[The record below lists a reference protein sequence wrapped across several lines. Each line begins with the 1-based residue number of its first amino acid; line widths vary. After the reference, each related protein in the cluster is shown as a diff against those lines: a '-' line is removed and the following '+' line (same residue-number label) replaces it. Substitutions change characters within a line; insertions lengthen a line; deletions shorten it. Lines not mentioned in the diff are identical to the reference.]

1 MTMATIFS
9 ANRSNVLVDGE
20 AIDGLQSLA
29 FRVLTEREDIRAIGS
44 DERVGVSFGLRSVQ
58 GEIVVRSAYY
68 KLDDHLKAQSK
79 FQIVANLKKDEAADA
94 PKRTLS
100 FDECFVENKD
110 FSIGAGGTVVT
121 TYVFSATRVREE

>member
-20 AIDGLQSLA
+20 AVEGLQSLA

-44 DERVGVSFGLRSVQ
+44 AERVGVSFGLRSVQ
-58 GEIVVRSAYY
+58 GEIVVRSAHY
-68 KLDDHLKAQSK
+68 KLDDHLKDQSK
-79 FQIVANLKKDEAADA
+79 FQIVANLKKEEAADA

>member
-1 MTMATIFS
+1 MATIFS

-20 AIDGLQSLA
+20 TVEGLQSLA
-29 FRVLTEREDIRAIGS
+29 FRVVTEREDIRAIGS
-44 DERVGVSFGLRSVQ
+44 AERISVSFGLRSVQ
-58 GEIVVRSAYY
+58 GEIAVRSAYY
-68 KLDDHLKAQSK
+68 KLDDHLKDQSK